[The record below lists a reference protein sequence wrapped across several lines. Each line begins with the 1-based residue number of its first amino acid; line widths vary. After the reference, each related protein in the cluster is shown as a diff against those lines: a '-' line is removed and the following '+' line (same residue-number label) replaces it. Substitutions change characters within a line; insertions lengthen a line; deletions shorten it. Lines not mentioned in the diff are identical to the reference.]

1 MKQWLLLSCIFA
13 YWAANASDAPFAII
27 ENGVSKGKIV
37 IPAKARNVEE
47 KAAAELKEYLVKSTG
62 VTLPIVR
69 ENAVKAPVKGFYLG
83 RTQAAL
89 QTGLD
94 MEKEA
99 PDAFLIRYSD
109 GKLFII
115 GHDGSGKEGNIATA
129 AGTLFGV
136 YRYLIHNVGVRWL
149 WPGDSG
155 EFVPKKKVLHL
166 DASADYVLHKPLQRR
181 LCHSI
186 WKPGLPES
194 RWARRVFFQS
204 SQQTI
209 AIQWGGGHIF
219 DKYVRVY
226 SKTHPEWYAMRPD
239 GTRKTT
245 APTSFCLS
253 NPAFQQELLRLWK
266 KDLAELK
273 KKDPNAH
280 LLLNLHRG
288 DVELNCECAACQA
301 LDGPDYRLPTRRYSP
316 FRNVGERYAK
326 VALALNRK
334 IQKIDPGSGVSLLAY
349 QSGVYAPR
357 QVKLDPNILAKLVVD
372 IPFPRRAGH
381 TKRIREE
388 YLAWHDSGAKLFWR
402 PNYFCTGYCMPEI
415 WYDDFAAE
423 LNFLRD
429 KCGIIAFDVD
439 GPTQMWSINGVNIY
453 VASRMSAEPGLTADA
468 AFREYCEGF
477 GPAADAIA
485 KYLNYWR
492 NYVKHNAEKLNTIH
506 EKYCA
511 MGWDFFGFEYPKYVF
526 RSYPPSELRKSFP
539 ILDAAAKAAKDDPVA
554 SVKVAFLRKGLEH
567 AIMTAETAAVF
578 ADPRSSSA
586 ARRAA
591 LTKLQTFR
599 KSLPQ
604 YAIHVPTLNQNERRI
619 WKIAT
624 GIPKDAILLP
634 EYWKGCPDPENQGEK
649 LGFQNEDFD
658 CAKWKNVSVW
668 NALRSQNYH
677 DYKYMWYRVKIT
689 LPPEDSAER
698 AYLCLGA
705 VDEDCKIW
713 INGKVAGGF
722 LSNFK
727 VDPDSWKK
735 PFKIEITDWIRYG
748 SPNHICVRVR
758 KLNPGL
764 GGIWKASWI
773 ELKNR
778 LSQAKKTNLK

>member
-1 MKQWLLLSCIFA
+1 MKLWLLLSCIFA
-13 YWAANASDAPFAII
+13 YWAANAADAPVAVI
-27 ENGVSKGKIV
+27 ENGVSKGQIV
-37 IPAKARNVEE
+37 IPAKPWNVEE
-47 KAAAELKEYLVKSTG
+47 KAAAELKEYLAKSTG
-62 VTLPIVR
+62 VVLPIVR
-69 ENAVKAPVKGFYLG
+69 ENTVKAPGNGFYLG

-89 QTGLD
+89 RAGLD
-94 MEKEA
+94 MEQEA
-99 PDAFLIRYSD
+99 PDAFRIRYAG
-109 GKLFII
+109 GKLFIT
-115 GHDGSGKEGNIATA
+115 GHDGSGKERNINTA

-155 EFVPKKKVLHL
+155 EFVPKKKVLYL
-166 DASADYVLHKPLQRR
+166 DAAADYSLLKPLQRR

-186 WKPGLPES
+186 WKPGLPGS

-204 SQQTI
+204 SQQPI
-209 AIQWGGGHIF
+209 PIQWGGGHIF
-219 DKYVRVY
+219 DKYVPVY
-226 SKTHPEWYAMRPD
+226 SKTHPEWYAVRPD

-253 NPAFQQELLRLWK
+253 NPAFQQELLNLWK

-288 DVELNCECAACQA
+288 DVELNCECAACHA
-301 LDGPDYRLPTRRYSP
+301 LDGPDFRLPTRRYSP
-316 FRNVGERYAK
+316 FKNVGERYAK
-326 VALALNRK
+326 VALALNHK
-334 IQKIDPGSGVSLLAY
+334 IQKIDPGSGVSILAY

-357 QVKLDPNILAKLVVD
+357 QVKLDPNIHVKLVVD
-372 IPFPRRAGH
+372 IPFPRRAGY
-381 TKRIREE
+381 TERIREE
-388 YLAWHDSGAKLFWR
+388 YQAWHDSGAKLFWR

-453 VASRMSAEPGLTADA
+453 VASRMAAEPGLSADA

-492 NYVKHNAEKLNTIH
+492 DYVKRNAENLNTIH

-511 MGWDFFGFEYPKYVF
+511 LGWDFFGFEYPKYVH
-526 RSYPPSELRKSFP
+526 RSYPPSELRKSIP
-539 ILDAAAKAAKDDPVA
+539 LLDAAATAAKDDSDA
-554 SVKVAFLRKGLEH
+554 SAKVAFLRKGLEH

-591 LTKLQTFR
+591 LAKLQTFR
-599 KSLPQ
+599 NSLPQ
-604 YAIHVPTLNQNERRI
+604 YAIHVPTLNRNERRI

-634 EYWKGCPDPENQGEK
+634 EYWKGCPDLENQGEK
-649 LGFQNEDFD
+649 LGFQKEDFD
-658 CAKWKNVSVW
+658 CSKWKSVSAW
-668 NALRSQNYH
+668 NALRSQNYQ

-713 INGKVAGGF
+713 INGKIAGGF

-727 VDPDSWKK
+727 ADPDSWKR
-735 PFKIEITDWIRYG
+735 PFRIEITDWIRYG

-758 KLNPGL
+758 KQGPGL

-778 LSQAKKTNLK
+778 LSQVKKTNPK